1 MNLLAQFINRYA
13 KLIIVLVVI
22 LTILGATQIKNL
34 KVEDDIT
41 KYLSDNDPEIVFF
54 QEVSDKFGNIE
65 KNVTMISLEY
75 QELFTLE
82 NLQNFKLI
90 SDQLKQSNYTVSVDS
105 FLNMPKIIATDYGL
119 EVKDFVEVFPETEQ
133 EVQELKRAAQE
144 DEMLKGTYLSENG
157 KIALLMVESPP
168 DIPAAELKKELERII
183 NQNEDDIKH
192 VEYFGLPIMEE
203 QITDMARGNMS
214 LAFTATIVVLALL
227 FYCFKSIQGT
237 LLPISLSLL
246 VSLWLLSAVAAIGKP
261 VTIVISAIPVLM
273 IALATAYGIH
283 FISRYYEERQ
293 HLSPIEANNK
303 TIVSVFIPILMS
315 ALTTMAG
322 FFSLATVVIKPM
334 TEFGILATIGIF
346 VAFLLS
352 VFLLGAI
359 FSVIAPKKV
368 PKNFSYQANDLTTK
382 ALKFTAQTIFNNK
395 KIIFG
400 IISIILAISVLF
412 SLQVKPDSSIE
423 NRLGVNNPISI
434 SLDYLKD
441 NFGGADFLYVY
452 LTADNVKHPY
462 ILRSMD
468 KIQNYARH
476 LDLLSYPSSITTFI
490 IQLNNAMENKNIIPS
505 NPDKI
510 DNLWFFTGDNEYL
523 NAMVADGDRS
533 TIVQMRAREMTSF
546 AIDNNIEELE
556 DFINSIPNTVKSIE
570 LSSLSPLEQEK
581 YLPYITN
588 DIISSWQANNMEIEE
603 SREEEL
609 SKVLTETAQMPSPE
623 FYSNTDSFLEEVLR
637 ISALEL
643 EDFGIAAS
651 ALRPLLSH
659 YLENYT
665 TDSQFAEN
673 LAQGLDLSLDD
684 ALYLKEVL
692 DSSLAIVGE
701 REKIRYA
708 RTNVEQIIGTPLDE
722 KNADYL
728 WYLTDEVVYLPDEEG
743 DIHFSF
749 RLTGTP
755 VILNVVN
762 SSVFSG
768 QIKSMITAFIV
779 VFILLILQFGS
790 IVTGLLA
797 MVPIFCTI
805 LTAFGIM
812 GIIGISLNIG
822 TMMVASIA
830 IGAGIDYTIHFI
842 NRYKQELIA
851 NKDNDRAIKN
861 TLTGTGRAIVFNSL
875 AVAAGAFVL
884 TLSEIDMIAEFA
896 GLIGSVMLISVVYTL
911 LLLPLLLHLN
921 NNHKNLAKQP
931 SAN

>member
-1 MNLLAQFINRYA
+1 MNILVRFINKYA
-13 KLIIVLVVI
+13 KLIII
-22 LTILGATQIKNL
+22 FAIAITILGITQIKNL

-41 KYLSDNDPEIVFF
+41 KYLSENDPEIVFF

-75 QELFTLE
+75 QDLFTLE
-82 NLQNFKLI
+82 NLHHFKLI
-90 SDQLKQSNYTVSVDS
+90 SDELGKSAYVLSVDS

-119 EVKDFVEVFPETEQ
+119 EVKEFVEVFPETEQ

-144 DEMLKGTYLSENG
+144 DDMLKGTYLSENG
-157 KIALLMVESPP
+157 NIALLMVESPL
-168 DIPAAELKKELERII
+168 DIPAAELRKELEKAI
-183 NQNEDDIKH
+183 NQNMGNINH

-203 QITDMARGNMS
+203 QITDMARDNMS
-214 LAFTATIVVLALL
+214 LALTATIVVLLLL

-237 LLPISLSLL
+237 LLPIFLSLL
-246 VSLWLLSAVAAIGKP
+246 VSLWLLSLAAVIGKP
-261 VTIVISAIPVLM
+261 VTIVVSAIPVLM

-293 HLSPIEANNK
+293 SLSPIEANNK
-303 TIVSVFIPILMS
+303 TIASVFTPILMS

-334 TEFGILATIGIF
+334 TEFGILSTIGIF

-352 VFLLGAI
+352 IFLLGAI
-359 FSVIAPKKV
+359 FSVIVPKKV

-382 ALKFTAQTIFNNK
+382 ALKFTAQNIFNKK
-395 KIIFG
+395 KIIFV
-400 IISIILAISVLF
+400 IISIILVISVLF
-412 SLQVKPDSSIE
+412 SLRIKPDSSIE

-434 SLDYLKD
+434 SLNYLKD

-462 ILRSMD
+462 ILRSMN
-468 KIQNYARH
+468 KIQNYASH
-476 LDLLSYPSSITTFI
+476 SDLLSYPSSITTFI
-490 IQLNNAMENKNIIPS
+490 TQLNNAMENKNIIPS

-523 NAMVADGDRS
+523 NAMVADDDRS
-533 TIVQMRAREMTSF
+533 TIVQMRARDMTSS
-546 AIDNNIEELE
+546 AIDNDIEGLE
-556 DFINSIPNTVKSIE
+556 DFINSIPDTVKSIE

-581 YLPYITN
+581 YLPYIAD

-603 SREEEL
+603 SKAEEL
-609 SKVLTETAQMPSPE
+609 LKELIAIAQMPLLK
-623 FYSNTDSFLEEVLR
+623 FYSNTDSFLEEGLR

-643 EDFGIAAS
+643 EDFDIAANT
-651 ALRPLLSH
+651 LKPLLSR

-665 TDSQFAEN
+665 AGSQFAEN
-673 LAQGLDLSLDD
+673 LAQELDLNLDD
-684 ALYLKEVL
+684 ALYLKEIL

-708 RTNVEQIIGTPLDE
+708 RTNVEQIIGTPLNE

-743 DIHFSF
+743 DMHFSF

-755 VILNVVN
+755 VILNAVN
-762 SSVFSG
+762 ASVFQG
-768 QIKSMITAFIV
+768 QTKSMITAFIV

-790 IVTGLLA
+790 LVTGLLA

-842 NRYKQELIA
+842 NRYKQELAI
-851 NKDNDRAIKN
+851 NKDNDSAIKN

-921 NNHKNLAKQP
+921 NNHRHLAKQP
-931 SAN
+931 SKN